1 MHSSENQRVMENAF
15 CSVDYLI
22 HRQTAHHWHQQTL
35 KSKHHWIE
43 SNLQWKSLNLHCTIL
58 RSRCKKIF
66 ILLFYNNARS
76 SQIIVSNYLLRS
88 WHLDRLS
95 MWPNMWRSVSSFRE
109 LMWNWVSWHTVS
121 RIFFWGQSSI
131 PVLDI
136 LALCFRVLSILLKYT
151 YKISKIRKLNSQWPI
166 YR

>member
-15 CSVDYLI
+15 YSVDYLI

-35 KSKHHWIE
+35 KSKHHWIA
-43 SNLQWKSLNLHCTIL
+43 SNLKWKSLNLHCTIL

-95 MWPNMWRSVSSFRE
+95 KWPNMWRSVSSFRE
-109 LMWNWVSWHTVS
+109 LMWNWVS
-121 RIFFWGQSSI
+121 F
-131 PVLDI
+131 I
-136 LALCFRVLSILLKYT
+136 LRAILNTSVKHSCPMFPGFVH
-151 YKISKIRKLNSQWPI
+151 IAEIHI
-166 YR
+166 